1 MTFILHWIANNLIPD
16 ATIRQ
21 AFSDLFIPMYIG
33 IVINFQKVL
42 QKLLISGAILRN
54 FRKG

>member
-33 IVINFQKVL
+33 IVINFQKGITETTYFWCYFT
-42 QKLLISGAILRN
+42 K
-54 FRKG
+54 F